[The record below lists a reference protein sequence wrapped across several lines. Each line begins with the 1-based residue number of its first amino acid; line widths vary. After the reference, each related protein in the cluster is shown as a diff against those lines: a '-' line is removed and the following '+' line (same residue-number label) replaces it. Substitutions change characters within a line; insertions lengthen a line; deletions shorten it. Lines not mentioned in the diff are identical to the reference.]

1 MTLNFNMS
9 AGKSRVI
16 QYLRY
21 YSGVEYIFIVLQL
34 RLGVIGWFYW
44 PQRYPIIWLVHKVDG
59 NLIKLWKSS
68 QKTALTDRHARC

>member
-9 AGKSRVI
+9 AGKSRVS

-34 RLGVIGWFYW
+34 RLGVIGWFY
-44 PQRYPIIWLVHKVDG
+44 
-59 NLIKLWKSS
+59 
-68 QKTALTDRHARC
+68 